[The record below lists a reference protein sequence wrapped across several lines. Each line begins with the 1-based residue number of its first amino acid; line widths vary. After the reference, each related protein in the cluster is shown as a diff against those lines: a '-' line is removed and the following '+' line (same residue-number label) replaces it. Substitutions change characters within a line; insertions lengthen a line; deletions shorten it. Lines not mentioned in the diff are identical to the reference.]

1 MAHVGKEVAFG
12 PTAQFRQ
19 QLFLPPVFFPAQ
31 DDLVNQGYDR
41 QHDQDQNQ
49 AGGPCPST
57 VQSGSVP
64 SGFQKV
70 RGRKGLIYC
79 TCYVVFLHQQLVI
92 VVDPNYG
99 TGRHGME
106 GLLYPYHG
114 SNDDQGRHPHPAG
127 SGLTKA
133 AVPVVLQKIQEE
145 QAAYDSPEDEDN
157 IGLRFQPG
165 GHVFNRQEQEQSEKY
180 GADTA

>member
-1 MAHVGKEVAFG
+1 MAGGIDFVHVIRDLLRILFLFGQCGIAHDSVHRRANIVAHVGKEVAFG
-12 PTAQFRQ
+12 VLQQFRANQ
-19 QLFLPPVFFPAQ
+19 SH
-31 DDLVNQGYDR
+31 LVI
-41 QHDQDQNQ
+41 
-49 AGGPCPST
+49 
-57 VQSGSVP
+57 
-64 SGFQKV
+64 QKV

-99 TGRHGME
+99 AGRHGME

-127 SGLTKA
+127 SGLAKA
-133 AVPVVLQKIQEE
+133 TVPVVLQKIQEE
-145 QAAYDSPEDEDN
+145 QAAYDTPEDEDN